1 MAEAL
6 ICFVSS
12 KSIIQNNMK
21 TKILLATILFSFSQ
35 MVQAQTTVLDTFNIG
50 GYDRDYILYV
60 PAIYDGSTAVPLV
73 INLHGYGSNAAQQN
87 FYGNFK
93 DLADIDNFIVV
104 QPNGTKD
111 LSGRQYWN
119 AFVNAGA
126 VDDVGFI
133 SGLIDRLALSYNID
147 QTQIFSTGMSNGGFM
162 SFKLACELSDRIA
175 KIASVTGSMNTTLQG
190 TCAPTKPIPM
200 MQIHGTTDPTVAYNG
215 SAGVMA
221 IEDVVDYWVDKNNC
235 DSVPSIFNLPDVNTA
250 DNSTVERF
258 TYANGDA
265 SSEVIFYKITGGGHT
280 WPSAPIDI
288 PGSNTNKDFNASK
301 VIWEFFKGEP
311 FVGIKDKYEEEGISM
326 NYGNDLL
333 QLTLPSELEGAEIF
347 ILNGLGQVV
356 LEMQESKI
364 STNRLTAGVY
374 FVHIST
380 SSGVYSNSFIKF
392 D

>member
-1 MAEAL
+1 
-6 ICFVSS
+6 
-12 KSIIQNNMK
+12 MK
-21 TKILLATILFSFSQ
+21 TKILLATILLSFSQ
-35 MVQAQTTVLDTFNIG
+35 MIQAQTTVLDTFNIG

-104 QPNGTKD
+104 QPNGTED

-190 TCAPTKPIPM
+190 TCTPTKPIPM
-200 MQIHGTTDPTVAYNG
+200 MQIHGTADPTVAYNG
-215 SAGVMA
+215 SVGVMA

-288 PGSNTNKDFNASK
+288 PGNNTNKDFNAST

-311 FVGIKDKYEEEGISM
+311 FVGIKDKYELEGISM

-364 STNRLTAGVY
+364 STNQLNAGVY
-374 FVHIST
+374 FVHVST